1 MGEAS
6 IRWVGRRRFGRIR
19 QETELLERG
28 GAGEGL
34 EEEEEEAEGDC
45 SRAS

>member
-6 IRWVGRRRFGRIR
+6 IRWVGRRRFGGIR
-19 QETELLERG
+19 QEPELLERG

-34 EEEEEEAEGDC
+34 GEKEEEAEGDC